1 MGLWRQM
8 LWVWQGYGQWC
19 GEGYETLP
27 WVADE
32 AQLFPKA
39 TWGIKDMEHWGRSA
53 SYSCGVDYC
62 RPHSGHK
69 VLTFVDTSYL
79 DTLRYQAFQIPDA
92 YGWCVWIV
100 NFFFFFGGV
109 WQESWGCHWILGEME
124 GSWIWWSY
132 MGSRRWCGSVSDWN
146 HKIQIYHGSYQ
157 EAKRFDT
164 WQQGAETTAEGF
176 QTIWG
181 HTQVL
186 SGR

>member
-69 VLTFVDTSYL
+69 VLTFVDTPYL

-100 NFFFFFGGV
+100 NFFFFF
-109 WQESWGCHWILGEME
+109 WGCLAGIMGLPLNTWWNGRILDMMKLHGKSKMMWLRFRLKSQNSNL
-124 GSWIWWSY
+124 SWLVPRSEKVRHLTTR
-132 MGSRRWCGSVSDWN
+132 SWN
-146 HKIQIYHGSYQ
+146 
-157 EAKRFDT
+157 D
-164 WQQGAETTAEGF
+164 
-176 QTIWG
+176 
-181 HTQVL
+181 
-186 SGR
+186 SGRISNHLRTHPSS